1 MLLEAG
7 GISAAISDDNMRRL
21 KFCLQWLQYAT
32 SHIDAQILILRDFI
46 ASLNPGAPV
55 SASHIRTLNDLKR
68 DVVGTV
74 REAVAVVSKYAGGAL
89 PEPARNTVRSFI
101 LHLPQRWA
109 RAAAPILAQPVAH
122 THRPAPEH
130 AVGLSASSA
139 ASSSSRRAAHANT
152 PYSRPASPTAGTSPT
167 SPRHARNGTSGAS
180 ALGLSGAVAASS
192 SSAVSTASA
201 TTQAAQRILTLATES
216 LDMMRG
222 VTGVVKDSLDRADM
236 WLDRLRM
243 VGLQRQQPDGLDEA
257 VLAGLSSTPATT
269 TTTTTTAAAT
279 HTAFVTPTPRRGSM
293 DVMARAPSLA
303 CSSAQSYTESPMSSR
318 PPTPGSSVGAGQ
330 LPDFRTLTLSSRYT
344 SPLVETT
351 ALPPIVKVKE
361 ESGMEVDA

>member
-1 MLLEAG
+1 M
-7 GISAAISDDNMRRL
+7 S
-21 KFCLQWLQYAT
+21 
-32 SHIDAQILILRDFI
+32 
-46 ASLNPGAPV
+46 
-55 SASHIRTLNDLKR
+55 
-68 DVVGTV
+68 TV
-74 REAVAVVSKYAGGAL
+74 
-89 PEPARNTVRSFI
+89 
-101 LHLPQRWA
+101 
-109 RAAAPILAQPVAH
+109 AAP
-122 THRPAPEH
+122 
-130 AVGLSASSA
+130 S
-139 ASSSSRRAAHANT
+139 
-152 PYSRPASPTAGTSPT
+152 
-167 SPRHARNGTSGAS
+167 
-180 ALGLSGAVAASS
+180 
-192 SSAVSTASA
+192 ASA

-257 VLAGLSSTPATT
+257 VLAGLSSAPAT
-269 TTTTTTAAAT
+269 TTTTTTAAA

-293 DVMARAPSLA
+293 DVMAHAPSLA
-303 CSSAQSYTESPMSSR
+303 CSSAPSYTESPMSSR